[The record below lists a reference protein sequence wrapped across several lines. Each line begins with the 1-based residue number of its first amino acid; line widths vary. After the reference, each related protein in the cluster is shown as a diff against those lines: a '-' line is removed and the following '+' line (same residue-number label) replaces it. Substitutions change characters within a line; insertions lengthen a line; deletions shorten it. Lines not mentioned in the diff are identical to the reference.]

1 MRPSL
6 KWIGILGLFCILL
19 LFSSGANG
27 QSGTSTIRGEVSDP
41 QGKAISGAEVTIKSP
56 NTGFSRTQTT
66 NSAGGF
72 SFELIPPGEYI
83 MEVQAAGF
91 KKTVQNVN
99 ALVGSAI
106 SADVRLEIGQIDQV
120 VQVESTGAVAVNT
133 EDATLGNNF
142 DNKQITQLPL
152 ESRDVLNLLTLQ
164 PGVTPTGFVSGA
176 RSDQSNITLDGVD
189 INDQQIQSLVP
200 GQAIIN
206 SLKTPVLRLN
216 SEALEEFRVTTM
228 NANSSQGRSCMVHL
242 STNQVATEKDRG
254 YPRHTN

>member
-1 MRPSL
+1 MNSSL
-6 KWIGILGLFCILL
+6 RRIGILGLFCTL
-19 LFSSGANG
+19 LFFAGGAKA
-27 QSGTSTIRGEVSDP
+27 QSGTSTVRGEVSDP
-41 QGKAISGAEVTIKSP
+41 QGKAVSGAEVTIKSP
-56 NTGFSRTQTT
+56 DTGFTRTQTT

-72 SFELIPPGEYI
+72 SFELIPPGDYR
-83 MEVQAAGF
+83 MEVHAAGF
-91 KKTVQNVN
+91 KKTLQSVS

-106 SADVRLEIGQIDQV
+106 SADVRLEIGAVDQV
-120 VQVESTGAVAVNT
+120 VQVEATGAVAVNT

-142 DNKQITQLPL
+142 SNQQITQLPL

-206 SLKTPVLRLN
+206 SLKTPVLRQN
-216 SEALEEFRVTTM
+216 SEALERISRDDNERQCKPGAFL
-228 NANSSQGRSCMVHL
+228 SCPSQFG
-242 STNQVATEKDRG
+242 
-254 YPRHTN
+254 